1 MRWLQALPLPPLLA
15 RANFPLSLPFSS
27 ACHAAYDNCEIQL
40 CTYYLKDA
48 EIKTTMSAHFREYHG
63 NNKKN
68 IKSLYGFVGR
78 CLTIRDVSMEF
89 EPYFKVYSLVSVHPK
104 SIIFDKMT
112 NLS

>member
-27 ACHAAYDNCEIQL
+27 ACHAAYENCEIQL

-63 NNKKN
+63 NNKK
-68 IKSLYGFVGR
+68 ILRVYMV
-78 CLTIRDVSMEF
+78 LWDTVSQLETF
-89 EPYFKVYSLVSVHPK
+89 LWNWNHISRF
-104 SIIFDKMT
+104 IT
-112 NLS
+112 